1 MSALYNDTM
10 KRTTVM
16 ADEETLGRLQELAHD
31 QGRSF
36 AAVVREALN
45 EKAASYRP
53 RIESLGIA
61 TSQPSETAVTKGSER
76 TPPRSWR

>member
-1 MSALYNDTM
+1 MQRLYNDSM
-10 KRTTVM
+10 KRTTIM
-16 ADEETLGRLQELAHD
+16 ADEETVGRLRELAHD

-36 AAVVREALN
+36 AAVVREALD
-45 EKAASYRP
+45 EKAAQYRP

-61 TSQPSETAVTKGSER
+61 SSQPSDTAAGKGSER

>member
-1 MSALYNDTM
+1 M
-10 KRTTVM
+10 KRTTIM
-16 ADEETLGRLQELAHD
+16 ADEETLGRLQELARD

-36 AAVVREALN
+36 AAVVREAPD
-45 EKAASYRP
+45 EKAATYRP

-61 TSQPSETAVTKGSER
+61 SSEPSGTAAEKGSER